1 MSSTASAKTIN
12 HPSLGKIK
20 GAVDVPGITTFLNVQ
35 YATLPYGR
43 FTQSVLRDRLA
54 AEGEEWDAT
63 KPGYFP
69 SQKALISP
77 GQFPR
82 NH

>member
-1 MSSTASAKTIN
+1 MPSSGSTKTIT

-20 GAVDVPGITTFLNVQ
+20 GTVEVPGITTFLNVQ

-54 AEGEEWDAT
+54 AEGQEWDAT

-69 SQKALISP
+69 S
-77 GQFPR
+77 
-82 NH
+82 

>member
-1 MSSTASAKTIN
+1 MSATASAKTIN

-69 SQKALISP
+69 S
-77 GQFPR
+77 
-82 NH
+82 